1 MTCKYTPTGYAHRY
15 NSQKARILDALYHFY
30 PDWITNN
37 IIAEYT
43 GQEVHIIESAVSAW
57 FSKHYK
63 YCSRRLV
70 KDFPGKQYEFKL
82 RKFGMRSLLAYK
94 RRIEKGFDLNCNR
107 NYPVRIDKYVV
118 LNENGRNMS
127 LNEDELPDIREILI
141 RHE

>member
-1 MTCKYTPTGYAHRY
+1 LSSAYTKTGYSHRY
-15 NSQKARILDALYHFY
+15 NVQKARILEALYHYY
-30 PDWITNN
+30 PNWITNN
-37 IIAEYT
+37 IIAGYT

-70 KDFPGKQYEFKL
+70 KDFPGKQYEFRL
-82 RKFGMRSLLAYK
+82 RKFGMKSLLSYK

-107 NYPVRIDKYVV
+107 NYPVKLDKYIV
-118 LNENGRNMS
+118 LNKIGNDMS
-127 LNEDELPDIREILI
+127 LNEDELPDIREIII